1 MHTNPWAQGVLEFPK
16 EKNGII
22 YVRQSSLTQQQNNIH
37 SYEMQTDKFLEHF
50 RNMGCTGRIEIVP
63 DDEAMSGT
71 LDIHK
76 RPGLTRV
83 VHMIERKEIGWIGAV
98 HVNRLTRDPWLI
110 TPSVLM
116 KLCHDHDVWIS
127 TLRMHFN
134 FKDEYCQRVFM
145 LEAEESARHLKW
157 MKLVLGGAKSTA
169 SDSGYY
175 DGRYIAPG
183 YIVDRSDP
191 QRKRYIVYRP
201 HAEIVCWLFQRFLEL
216 DGNFPQLCREVEQ
229 MPYVFPQFESWV
241 DPKTVSRFSLNR
253 KGNNRTGEGNFRL
266 FRNGLESI
274 LTNPVYIGWWIPLD
288 GGMIEHN
295 HKPLIEEPLFTFAHS
310 RLSSHSLSGERQK
323 PARITRHSA
332 VDALLKKVL
341 KDPEGTPIYAL
352 RANGGLYICREAQ
365 GRLIT
370 QAKFAV
376 SIQAIDTVF
385 LEKFF
390 ERIQSLG
397 SDMFDDWEDKIEKIR
412 AAKEEKE
419 GLIRKGIKEAD
430 LKMKRI
436 NELLTNT
443 DIETPLPKSMID
455 DLVRQYTGLE
465 AKQAELKRELQENPE
480 EEEENEEILFEI
492 GGLIPRIIALWESLP
507 LEKRVRFIGALVRR
521 VILSRATSGWLK
533 MEIHWK
539 MLDWETDIAH
549 IRRGWSGIRWIREE
563 ETHLQEIYSTEDAGD
578 ILKAFPTRSWR
589 AIKAKAFQLNLPRL
603 RKEKNCIPVNSPDF
617 LDMSHEDMEYAANN
631 DLVLTTK
638 NVQWSRSR
646 E

>member
-1 MHTNPWAQGVLEFPK
+1 M
-16 EKNGII
+16 
-22 YVRQSSLTQQQNNIH
+22 
-37 SYEMQTDKFLEHF
+37 
-50 RNMGCTGRIEIVP
+50 
-63 DDEAMSGT
+63 
-71 LDIHK
+71 
-76 RPGLTRV
+76 
-83 VHMIERKEIGWIGAV
+83 
-98 HVNRLTRDPWLI
+98 
-110 TPSVLM
+110 PS
-116 KLCHDHDVWIS
+116 
-127 TLRMHFN
+127 
-134 FKDEYCQRVFM
+134 
-145 LEAEESARHLKW
+145 
-157 MKLVLGGAKSTA
+157 
-169 SDSGYY
+169 
-175 DGRYIAPG
+175 
-183 YIVDRSDP
+183 
-191 QRKRYIVYRP
+191 
-201 HAEIVCWLFQRFLEL
+201 
-216 DGNFPQLCREVEQ
+216 
-229 MPYVFPQFESWV
+229 
-241 DPKTVSRFSLNR
+241 
-253 KGNNRTGEGNFRL
+253 
-266 FRNGLESI
+266 
-274 LTNPVYIGWWIPLD
+274 
-288 GGMIEHN
+288 
-295 HKPLIEEPLFTFAHS
+295 
-310 RLSSHSLSGERQK
+310 
-323 PARITRHSA
+323 
-332 VDALLKKVL
+332 LKKYL

-390 ERIQSLG
+390 ERIQSLD

-549 IRRGWSGIRWIREE
+549 IRRGWSGIRWTREE

-603 RKEKNCIPVNSPDF
+603 RKEIKLYTCKQPRLFRYVTRGYGVRSQQRSGFNNQKCTMVEIKGVIKGVIKQISPMQYI
-617 LDMSHEDMEYAANN
+617 LA
-631 DLVLTTK
+631 
-638 NVQWSRSR
+638 R
-646 E
+646 